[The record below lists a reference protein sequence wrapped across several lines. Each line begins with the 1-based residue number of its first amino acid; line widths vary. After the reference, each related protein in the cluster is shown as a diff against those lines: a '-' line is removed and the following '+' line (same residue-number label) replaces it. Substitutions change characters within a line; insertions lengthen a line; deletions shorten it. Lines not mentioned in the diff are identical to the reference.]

1 MSDLAQAFIDQS
13 RRFLLKEYLR
23 KIERC
28 VDELS
33 EENLWWR
40 PNEASN
46 SVGNLL
52 LHLAGN
58 VGQWV
63 THGIGGAPDVRQR
76 QQEFDTRTPLPA
88 PVLLARLREAL
99 EEADRVLADLDPADL
114 SQHRRIQG
122 IDVTVFE
129 AIYHVVEHFST
140 HVGQII
146 YVTKLR
152 TGRNLRFY
160 EMNADGTI
168 RRGWLSEPMAGT
180 PSLSEHND

>member
-1 MSDLAQAFIDQS
+1 MSDIAQEFIDLS

-28 VDELS
+28 VDELPD
-33 EENLWWR
+33 EDLWWR
-40 PNEASN
+40 PNDVSN

-58 VGQWV
+58 VRQWIV
-63 THGIGGAPDVRQR
+63 HGVGGRPDTRQR
-76 QQEFDTRTPLPA
+76 QQEFDERGPIPA

-99 EEADRVLADLDPADL
+99 DEADGVLADFDPADL
-114 SQHRRIQG
+114 SHRLHVQG
-122 IDVTVFE
+122 LEVTAME

-146 YVTKLR
+146 YLTKLS
-152 TGRNLRFY
+152 TGRDLRFY
-160 EMNADGTI
+160 AMNADGSV
-168 RRGWLSEPMAGT
+168 RRGWLGEPQEGDRE
-180 PSLSEHND
+180 SR